1 LGALVGLV
9 YRIYVEEKALL
20 EELGDR
26 YRSYAE
32 GHKRLVP
39 FVW

>member
-1 LGALVGLV
+1 MILRPGQHRSSG
-9 YRIYVEEKALL
+9 RALL